1 MNRIF
6 KSLRSTIKTSC
17 NQKPGFLSD
26 FHLSKLLN
34 AAAFQKLQNS
44 VLTSATSD
52 SATTTT
58 IATTPFIHGVQ
69 SRVIGRNIEH
79 PVRLESITHAKSLI
93 GTLSNQETYSPYSYM
108 TGHGIAA
115 AAEGDDMDY
124 LFSSGLQP
132 LQQMKP
138 ITINLS
144 NTMQSILK
152 KALKDSLLCVNVLK
166 KRRKAMKKHKH
177 RKRLRLNRKKK
188 ESNQI

>member
-1 MNRIF
+1 MNRIL

-34 AAAFQKLQNS
+34 AAAFQKLQKS
-44 VLTSATSD
+44 VLSSASSDTS
-52 SATTTT
+52 TTT
-58 IATTPFIHGVQ
+58 TTPFIHGVQ

-93 GTLSNQETYSPYSYM
+93 GTLSNQESYSPYSYM
-108 TGHGIAA
+108 TGRAG
-115 AAEGDDMDY
+115 AEGDDMDH

-132 LQQMKP
+132 LQMKP